1 MPETG
6 ERDIWL
12 LLDDAALL
20 AQCHI
25 DTFRSSGPGG
35 QHANK
40 TSSAVRL
47 RHQPTGLSVVAEDTR
62 SQHENKA
69 KAIKRLRLAIAL
81 NARQPTGDTWQ
92 PPSIFKDYISKTSR
106 IEISRRNPH
115 YVCVVAIVLD
125 AVAACDGG
133 LRDAATSL
141 GLTTGQLS
149 RFVTSEGKLLDAANR
164 IRKSAGLRPLSA

>member
-1 MPETG
+1 MPKTG

-12 LLDDAALL
+12 LSDDAALL

-47 RHQPTGLSVVAEDTR
+47 RHKPSSLSVVAEDTR

-69 KAIKRLRLAIAL
+69 KAIKRLRQAIAL
-81 NARQPTGDTWQ
+81 DVRQPTGNTWQ
-92 PPSIFKDYISKTSR
+92 PPTIFKDCISKTGR
-106 IEISRRNPH
+106 IEISKRNPN
-115 YVCVVAIVLD
+115 YNCVMAIVLD

-133 LRDAATSL
+133 LRDAAVSL
-141 GLTTGQLS
+141 GITTGQLS

-164 IRKSAGLRPLSA
+164 IRKAAGLRPLSA